1 MNRVSRLIESFN
13 PEPQATASPES
24 VACGSGLNK
33 TADCA
38 NLIYRCSPVS
48 ISTMPTIDS
57 VAARRAASARK
68 RLLQMHFESG
78 VGHIGGNL
86 SCLDILLAL
95 YHDVLTDID
104 QFVLSKGHAAG
115 ALYTALWSVGRLSDS
130 DLKTFHR
137 DDTLL
142 SGHPPARGIAD
153 IPFATGSLG
162 HGVGLAAGLALGQ
175 RLNETAGRVICLT
188 SDGEW
193 NEGSTWES
201 LIFSKH
207 HQLANLVVI
216 VDQNGLQG
224 FGTTSDVADLS
235 PLADKFRAF
244 GLMTVEL
251 DGHDQAALTRVLNST
266 NFPGPLMIV
275 AKTIKG
281 HGVSFM
287 ENRLEWHYLPMT
299 AEQYEQACLEVAHP

>member
-1 MNRVSRLIESFN
+1 M
-13 PEPQATASPES
+13 
-24 VACGSGLNK
+24 
-33 TADCA
+33 
-38 NLIYRCSPVS
+38 
-48 ISTMPTIDS
+48 TILQPILTTD
-57 VAARRAASARK
+57 RICRTTRAKR

-86 SCLDILLAL
+86 SCLDILLSI

-130 DLKTFHR
+130 DLRTFHR

-142 SGHPPARGIAD
+142 SGHPPAAGIDD

-162 HGVGLAAGLALGQ
+162 HGVGLAAGLALGR
-175 RLNETAGRVICLT
+175 RLKESAGRVICLT

-201 LIFSKH
+201 LIFAKH
-207 HQLANLVVI
+207 QQLVNLVVI

-224 FGTTSDVADLS
+224 FGATSEVADLS

-244 GLMTVEL
+244 GLSTVEV
-251 DGHDQAALTRVLNST
+251 DGHDQAALNSVLNST
-266 NFPGPLMIV
+266 AFPGPLMIV
-275 AKTIKG
+275 ARTIKG

-299 AEQYEQACLEVAHP
+299 AEQYEQACREVKES

>member
-1 MNRVSRLIESFN
+1 M
-13 PEPQATASPES
+13 
-24 VACGSGLNK
+24 
-33 TADCA
+33 
-38 NLIYRCSPVS
+38 
-48 ISTMPTIDS
+48 
-57 VAARRAASARK
+57 
-68 RLLQMHFESG
+68 RLLQMHSESG
-78 VGHIGGNL
+78 AGHIGGNL
-86 SCLDILLAL
+86 SCLDILLAI
-95 YHDVLTDID
+95 YRDVLTEFDH
-104 QFVLSKGHAAG
+104 FVLSKGHAAG

-137 DDTLL
+137 DGTLL

-175 RLNETAGRVICLT
+175 RLHEIAGRVICLT

-193 NEGSTWES
+193 NVGSTWES
-201 LIFSKH
+201 LVFAKH
-207 HQLANLVVI
+207 QQLANLVVV
-216 VDQNGLQG
+216 VDQNGWQG
-224 FGTTSDVADLS
+224 FGTTSEVADLS
-235 PLADKFRAF
+235 PLAEKFQAF
-244 GLMTVEL
+244 GLTTFEV
-251 DGHDQAALTRVLNST
+251 DGHDQEALTRVLMNAT

-299 AEQYEQACLEVAHP
+299 SEQYEQACLEVALP